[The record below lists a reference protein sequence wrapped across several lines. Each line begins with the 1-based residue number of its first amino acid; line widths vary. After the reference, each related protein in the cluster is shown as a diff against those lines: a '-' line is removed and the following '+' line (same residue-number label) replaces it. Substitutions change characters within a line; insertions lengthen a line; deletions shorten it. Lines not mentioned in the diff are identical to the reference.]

1 MVEQLNSELCIRLD
15 DPTGTDA
22 GVEIHLV
29 TFQHEGAETFGLY
42 AQHEDN
48 PDGVLIAHFLP
59 EVPFE
64 VALATLMTLNGGSIT
79 GMTLRAAQCAM
90 IPTDVAPDG
99 AEQEG

>member
-1 MVEQLNSELCIRLD
+1 MAEQLNSELCIRLD
-15 DPTGTDA
+15 DPNGTDA

-29 TFQHEGAETFGLY
+29 TFPQDGSEMFGLY
-42 AQHEDN
+42 AQHEN
-48 PDGVLIAHFLP
+48 NADGVLIAHFLP

-64 VALATLMTLNGGSIT
+64 VALATLMTLNGGNIT

-90 IPTDVAPDG
+90 IPTDNAPDG